1 MNNDS
6 QDFREIDFRR
16 KHGWWVLS
24 DRSRRQYENTFPK
37 SDNWE
42 QCMRPTCRKN
52 FYPTSSNT
60 RWYCANCCEDLII
73 QRSTRCGNI
82 LTQLKEEEEQ

>member
-1 MNNDS
+1 MNNNS

-24 DRSRRQYENTFPK
+24 DGARRQYENTFPK

-42 QCMRPTCRKN
+42 
-52 FYPTSSNT
+52 
-60 RWYCANCCEDLII
+60 
-73 QRSTRCGNI
+73 
-82 LTQLKEEEEQ
+82 